1 MPPFGS
7 ALSDQ
12 EAAELIDYERGAWA
26 NHGKSVTAAEVAAV
40 RARGK

>member
-12 EAAELIDYERGAWA
+12 DVAELIDYERGAWA
-26 NHGKSVTAAEVAAV
+26 NRGKPVTPANVAAV
-40 RARGK
+40 RAHGK